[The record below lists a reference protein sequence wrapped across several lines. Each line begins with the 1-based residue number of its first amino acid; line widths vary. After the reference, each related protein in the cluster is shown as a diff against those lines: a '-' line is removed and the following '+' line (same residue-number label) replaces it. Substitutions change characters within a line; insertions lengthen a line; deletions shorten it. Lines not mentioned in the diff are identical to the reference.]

1 MEQLEEQVLEMGHN
15 KEKKNNNIKIR
26 SPQNKINKIP
36 TTHHPTTNIYFCKG
50 LIFDYLRVK
59 ILRENHRELKSAIKV
74 AMRKNKFKTQ
84 TGFKRIKYEDNCTE
98 WRQLTDFFEAWFYCV
113 FTKQTIG

>member
-15 KEKKNNNIKIR
+15 KEKKQQHKNKK
-26 SPQNKINKIP
+26 SPEQNKQNSYNTPSDNKYI
-36 TTHHPTTNIYFCKG
+36 FCNG

-98 WRQLTDFFEAWFYCV
+98 
-113 FTKQTIG
+113 

>member
-1 MEQLEEQVLEMGHN
+1 MKQLEEQVLEMGHN
-15 KEKKNNNIKIR
+15 KEKKQQHKNKK
-26 SPQNKINKIP
+26 SPEQNKQIP
-36 TTHHPTTNIYFCKG
+36 TTHHPTTNIYFCNG

-98 WRQLTDFFEAWFYCV
+98 
-113 FTKQTIG
+113 

>member
-26 SPQNKINKIP
+26 SPQKKINKIP
-36 TTHHPTTNIYFCKG
+36 TTHHPTTNIYFCNG

-84 TGFKRIKYEDNCTE
+84 TAFNGSNMRITVQNDVN
-98 WRQLTDFFEAWFYCV
+98 
-113 FTKQTIG
+113 